1 MIEFVLF
8 DEKVTNLVELIE
20 IVCSNVLDSN
30 YFMGNQEYNPLENV
44 DLCDVVK
51 PYLDDE
57 EMEEFEEFLDEL

>member
-20 IVCSNVLDSN
+20 LICDNVLDSN
-30 YFMGNQEYNPLENV
+30 YFMGNQEYNPLKNI

-51 PYLDDE
+51 PYLNNE
-57 EMEEFEEFLDEL
+57 EMEEFKEFLDKL

>member
-20 IVCSNVLDSN
+20 LVCANVLDSN

-44 DLCDVVK
+44 DLYDIVK

-57 EMEEFEEFLDEL
+57 EMEEFKEFLDKL

>member
-20 IVCSNVLDSN
+20 LVCANVLDSN

-44 DLCDVVK
+44 DLCDIVR

-57 EMEEFEEFLDEL
+57 EMKEFKAFLDKL